1 MVLQSRNQSKPNNHF
16 FVRAVNSEG
25 KDIMRIVHSLFR
37 NKRGVSEI
45 IASLMLVLIVTSA
58 GVIAY
63 SYSIGAFSSSTS
75 LFQLNT
81 NQKEK
86 QTRERFAIIAVWSN
100 SSNQLNLTVLN
111 YGQIDL
117 TIDTVYINWTSVASY
132 LGGRSTTIGKGVLI
146 QISFT
151 SPVAIQ
157 SGSTYEIIVVSTRGS
172 KNAINWKA

>member
-1 MVLQSRNQSKPNNHF
+1 MK
-16 FVRAVNSEG
+16 
-25 KDIMRIVHSLFR
+25 IVHSLFH

-45 IASLMLVLIVTSA
+45 IASLILILIVTSA
-58 GVIAY
+58 GVAAY
-63 SYSIGAFSSSTS
+63 SYSIGAFSSFTS
-75 LFQLNT
+75 LFQLDT
-81 NQKEK
+81 KQKEK
-86 QTRERFAIIAVWSN
+86 QAQERFAVVAVWN

-117 TIDTVYINWTSVASY
+117 TLDTVYVNWTSVASY
-132 LGGRSTTIGKGVLI
+132 LGGRNTTIGKGALS

-172 KNAINWKA
+172 KNAINWKT

>member
-1 MVLQSRNQSKPNNHF
+1 MKRN
-16 FVRAVNSEG
+16 FVR
-25 KDIMRIVHSLFR
+25 D
-37 NKRGVSEI
+37 KRGVSEI
-45 IASLMLVLIVTSA
+45 IASVVLILIVSSA
-58 GVIAY
+58 GVVAY

-75 LFQLNT
+75 LFQLDT
-81 NQKEK
+81 KQKEK
-86 QTRERFAIIAVWSN
+86 QTQERFAIIAVWSN
-100 SSNQLNLTVLN
+100 TSNQLNLTVLN

-117 TIDTVYINWTSVASY
+117 TIDTVYVNSTSVASY

-151 SPVAIQ
+151 SPVTIQ

>member
-1 MVLQSRNQSKPNNHF
+1 MKRNS
-16 FVRAVNSEG
+16 FV
-25 KDIMRIVHSLFR
+25 R

-45 IASLMLVLIVTSA
+45 IASVVLILIVSSA
-58 GVIAY
+58 GIVAY
-63 SYSIGAFSSSTS
+63 SYSIGAFSSTTS
-75 LFQLNT
+75 LFQLDT
-81 NQKEK
+81 NMKEK
-86 QTRERFAIIAVWSN
+86 QTQERFAVVTVWN

-132 LGGRSTTIGKGVLI
+132 LGGRGATIGRGVLI

-151 SPVAIQ
+151 SPVTIQ

-172 KNAINWKA
+172 KNAVNWKA

>member
-1 MVLQSRNQSKPNNHF
+1 
-16 FVRAVNSEG
+16 
-25 KDIMRIVHSLFR
+25 MRIVHSLFR

-45 IASLMLVLIVTSA
+45 IASLILVLIITSA
-58 GVIAY
+58 GVVAY

-75 LFQLNT
+75 LFQLDT
-81 NQKEK
+81 NQKER
-86 QTRERFAIIAVWSN
+86 QAQERFAIIAVWSN
-100 SSNQLNLTVLN
+100 TSSQLNLTVLN

-117 TIDTVYINWTSVASY
+117 TIDTVYINWISVASY

-151 SPVAIQ
+151 SPVTIQ
-157 SGSTYEIIVVSTRGS
+157 SGSTYEIVAVSTRGS

>member
-1 MVLQSRNQSKPNNHF
+1 
-16 FVRAVNSEG
+16 
-25 KDIMRIVHSLFR
+25 MRIVHSLFR

-45 IASLMLVLIVTSA
+45 IASLILVLIVTSA
-58 GVIAY
+58 GVVAY

-75 LFQLNT
+75 LFQLDT
-81 NQKEK
+81 KQKER
-86 QTRERFAIIAVWSN
+86 QAQERFAIIAVWSN
-100 SSNQLNLTVLN
+100 TSSQLNLTVLN

-117 TIDTVYINWTSVASY
+117 TLDTVYVNWTSVASY
-132 LGGRSTTIGKGVLI
+132 LGGGNTTIGKGVLI

-151 SPVAIQ
+151 SPVTIQ

>member
-1 MVLQSRNQSKPNNHF
+1 MKIQRSLLRNDK
-16 FVRAVNSEG
+16 
-25 KDIMRIVHSLFR
+25 
-37 NKRGVSEI
+37 GVSEI

-58 GVIAY
+58 GVVAY
-63 SYSIGAFSSSTS
+63 SYSIGAFSSFTS
-75 LFQLNT
+75 LFQQGT

-86 QTRERFAIIAVWSN
+86 QTQERLAVVAVWN

-117 TIDTVYINWTSVASY
+117 TLDTVYVNWTSVAAY
-132 LGGRSTTIGKGVLI
+132 LGGRNITIGKGALI

-151 SPVAIQ
+151 SPVTIQ

>member
-1 MVLQSRNQSKPNNHF
+1 MK
-16 FVRAVNSEG
+16 
-25 KDIMRIVHSLFR
+25 IVHSLFR

-45 IASLMLVLIVTSA
+45 IASLILILIVTSA
-58 GVIAY
+58 GVVAY
-63 SYSIGAFSSSTS
+63 SYSIGAFSSFTS
-75 LFQLNT
+75 LFQLDT
-81 NQKEK
+81 KQKEK
-86 QTRERFAIIAVWSN
+86 QAQERFAVVAVWN

-117 TIDTVYINWTSVASY
+117 TIDTVYVNWTSVASY

-172 KNAINWKA
+172 KNAVNWKT

>member
-16 FVRAVNSEG
+16 FVRAVNSER
-25 KDIMRIVHSLFR
+25 KDTMRIVHSLFR

-63 SYSIGAFSSSTS
+63 SYSIGAFSSFTS

-86 QTRERFAIIAVWSN
+86 QAQERLAVVAVWN

-132 LGGRSTTIGKGVLI
+132 LGGRGTTIGKGVLI

-151 SPVAIQ
+151 SPVTIQ

-172 KNAINWKA
+172 KNAVNWKA